1 MVIDGVTMNPMLA
14 FSPFLIPLVVL
25 LGVIVFFGILLIL
38 GRIAGGK
45 YLRSVMQALVKV
57 PLLGRGL
64 KRMSAAALERQNPEL
79 ASAVKKLERMNAT
92 RDPQRAQ
99 AALSQLSAEER
110 RAYLAAIEDQGAM
123 PEPVNRQQRRQMQ
136 KAARKRR

>member
-1 MVIDGVTMNPMLA
+1 MNPMLA
-14 FSPFLIPLVVL
+14 FSPFLIPLIVL

-45 YLRSVMQALVKV
+45 YLRAVMQVLVKV

-64 KRMSAAALERQNPEL
+64 KKMSEAALERQNPEL

-99 AALSQLSAEER
+99 AALGQLSADER
-110 RAYLAAIEDQGAM
+110 KAYLAAIEDQGAM
-123 PEPVNRQQRRQMQ
+123 PEPANRQQRRQMQ

>member
-1 MVIDGVTMNPMLA
+1 MVIHGVTMNPMLA
-14 FSPFLIPLVVL
+14 FSPFLIPLIVL

-45 YLRSVMQALVKV
+45 YLRAVMQALVKV

-64 KRMSAAALERQNPEL
+64 KKMSESALERQNPEL
-79 ASAVKKLERMNAT
+79 ASAVKKLERMNAS

-99 AALSQLSAEER
+99 AALSQLSADER
-110 RAYLAAIEDQGAM
+110 KAYLAAIEDQGAM
-123 PEPVNRQQRRQMQ
+123 PEPANRQQRRQMQ

>member
-1 MVIDGVTMNPMLA
+1 MNPMLA
-14 FSPFLIPLVVL
+14 FSPFLIPLIVL

-38 GRIAGGK
+38 GRVAGGK
-45 YLRSVMQALVKV
+45 YLRAVMQVLVKV

-64 KRMSAAALERQNPEL
+64 KRMSESALERQNPEL

-123 PEPVNRQQRRQMQ
+123 PEPANRQQRRQMQ
-136 KAARKRR
+136 KARKRR

>member
-1 MVIDGVTMNPMLA
+1 MVIHGVTMKPMLA
-14 FSPFLIPLVVL
+14 FSPFLIPLIVL

-38 GRIAGGK
+38 GRVAGGK
-45 YLRSVMQALVKV
+45 YLRAVMQVLVKV

-64 KRMSAAALERQNPEL
+64 KRMSEAALERQNPEL

-123 PEPVNRQQRRQMQ
+123 PEPANRQQRRQMQ
-136 KAARKRR
+136 KARKRR

>member
-1 MVIDGVTMNPMLA
+1 MVIHGVTMNQMLA
-14 FSPFLIPLVVL
+14 FSPFLIPLIVL

-45 YLRSVMQALVKV
+45 YLRAVMQALVKV

-64 KRMSAAALERQNPEL
+64 KKMSESALERQNPEL
-79 ASAVKKLERMNAT
+79 ASAVKKLERMNAS

-99 AALSQLSAEER
+99 AALSQLSADER
-110 RAYLAAIEDQGAM
+110 KAYLAAIEDQGAM
-123 PEPVNRQQRRQMQ
+123 PEPANRQQRRQMQ